1 MTKLLTKMSQIKF
14 MGHLI
19 LSKSVKA
26 DPSKIEAT
34 AKMPSPTDVSCVK
47 RFCGIIQYLARFLPN
62 LVNGLEPIRKLTRK
76 REEWNW

>member
-1 MTKLLTKMSQIKF
+1 

-26 DPSKIEAT
+26 DPSKIEAI
-34 AKMPSPTDVSCVK
+34 AKMPSPTDVS
-47 RFCGIIQYLARFLPN
+47 GIIQYLARFLPN
-62 LVNGLEPIRKLTRK
+62 LEPIRKLTRK